1 MYSIVV
7 DDNNYMH
14 TSVYKPI
21 LQKSNLT
28 DSIKILVP
36 EIYSKYDMK
45 EFSAELKYK
54 TPQSG
59 KVGAV
64 IMSDPTILE
73 NGYIQFVVPVD
84 INMTTEAG
92 ILKIILTFTK
102 MDKLKEG
109 TALVRKVG
117 PADVPITAIGEWDG
131 EIPDEDIDAMD
142 KKLAE
147 MQNMIDDVKDMQEK
161 LDKEKADNLRFENQ
175 ILQLMSHNDP
185 IGDQIKIE
193 NSDLEWKEI

>member
-131 EIPDEDIDAMD
+131 EIPDEDIDAID

-161 LDKEKADNLRFENQ
+161 LDKEKADSLRFENQ